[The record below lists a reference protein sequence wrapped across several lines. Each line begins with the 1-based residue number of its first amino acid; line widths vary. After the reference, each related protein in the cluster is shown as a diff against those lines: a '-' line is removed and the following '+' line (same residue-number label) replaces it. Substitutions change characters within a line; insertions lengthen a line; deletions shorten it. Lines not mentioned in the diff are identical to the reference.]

1 MNRKIVAD
9 SSSDLHNLTTIDY
22 AIAPMIIHTSK
33 KAYLDDSNLNVEE
46 MVGDLLKNK
55 EKTSSACPG
64 IGDWLNAFGDAQE
77 VFCLTITSKLSGSYN
92 SACLAKAEYE
102 EQHPV
107 RRVHVIDS
115 LSTGPEMQ
123 LLAEKIMELTQEGA
137 DFDTVCKE
145 IHSYSKRT
153 HLLFMLESLKNLA
166 NNGRVSHTVAKITGI
181 LGIRLVGK
189 ALDGVL
195 EPLDKC
201 RGAKRAIQTIVER
214 MKELGYR
221 GGKVRIAHC
230 LNPEAA
236 KELIDLLKAEFRNF
250 CVDVCTTGGLCSYY
264 AEKGGILVGF
274 DTSS

>member
-9 SSSDLHNLTTIDY
+9 SSSDLHNLTTIDFS
-22 AIAPMIIHTSK
+22 IAPMIIHTAS
-33 KAYLDDSNLNVEE
+33 KAYLDDSKLDVEA
-46 MVGDLLKNK
+46 MVEDLQKNK
-55 EKTSSACPG
+55 SKTSSACPG
-64 IGDWLNAFGDAQE
+64 LGDWLNAFGDAEE

-92 SACLAKAEYE
+92 SACLAKEEYE
-102 EQHPV
+102 EQHPG

-123 LLAEKIMELTQEGA
+123 LLAEKIMELTEQGA
-137 DFDTVCKE
+137 DFDTVCRK
-145 IHSYSKRT
+145 IDTYSKKT
-153 HLLFMLESLKNLA
+153 HLIFMLESLKNLA
-166 NNGRVSHTVAKITGI
+166 NNGRVSYAVAKITGL

-201 RGAKRAIQTIVER
+201 RGAKKAIQTIVSR
-214 MKELGYR
+214 MKELGYC

-230 LNPEAA
+230 INPDAA
-236 KELIDLLKAEFRNF
+236 NELVSLLRGQFPNISPDICA
-250 CVDVCTTGGLCSYY
+250 TGGLCSYY

-274 DTSS
+274 ES

>member
-9 SSSDLHNLTTIDY
+9 SSSDLHNLTPIDVS
-22 AIAPMIIHTSK
+22 IAPMIIHTVQ
-33 KAYLDDSNLNVEE
+33 KAYLDDEHLDVPAMVEE
-46 MVGDLLKNK
+46 LLQNK
-55 EKTSSACPG
+55 GKTSSACPG
-64 IGDWLNAFGDAQE
+64 LGDWLNAFGDAQE

-92 SACLAKAEYE
+92 SACLAKEEYE
-102 EQHPV
+102 QLHPG

-123 LLAEKIMELTQEGA
+123 LLAEKIAELTAKGA

-145 IHSYSKRT
+145 IDSYSKRT
-153 HLLFMLESLKNLA
+153 HLVFMLESLKNLA
-166 NNGRVSHTVAKITGI
+166 NNGRVSHTVAKLTGL

-189 ALDGVL
+189 AQEGVL

-201 RGAKRAIQTIVER
+201 RGAKKAIQTILAR
-214 MKELGYR
+214 MKELGYC

-230 LNPEAA
+230 LNPEGAR
-236 KELIDLLKAEFRNF
+236 ELRDLLTAEYAGLE
-250 CVDVCTTGGLCSYY
+250 VDICSTGGLCSYY

-274 DTSS
+274 EA